1 MRCASWP
8 TCLKMAGINV
18 RYAIHPAVGWMP
30 GHMNMLLAKT
40 NVPCDEVFGTRP
52 NGSDP

>member
-1 MRCASWP
+1 
-8 TCLKMAGINV
+8 MAGINV